1 MKTCYTLATGNTL
14 SCYDDI
20 MQKLTEE
27 TQGSSPQDC
36 DIIIAFC
43 PIVSRVGSNIQDAFC
58 KIPEGKPVILVVLH
72 HTFDPDYT
80 IPDTSRH
87 VTRKDVILTVDC
99 LFHDSKGGLLQCSH
113 NKEAVKEMI
122 KKLTSPLSG
131 SMKRHSS
138 GEKYSSESNLMK
150 GDPTLRSI
158 HERLPKIRSLI
169 ENAMKGINGVFYQD
183 TKKILENCK
192 REVDALITDL
202 QDNLIKNSELEE
214 MKQQM
219 KERNEQLKGLQ
230 DELLKVNERP
240 NKIKCEECQV
250 VKYPST
256 NDKFVQHLKDLTKDL
271 QKSEA
276 SAKDNAQQLTHLKN
290 KTDRL
295 VYEYSVRGHDEEER
309 QVENA
314 ASEVE
319 KTWLEPQGEN
329 QEKKNK
335 QPQGENQEKKNK
347 QPQGENQEKK
357 NKHPQGENQEK
368 KNKQPPGENQ
378 EQSKQSD

>member
-1 MKTCYTLATGNTL
+1 MEKFYALVTGNTL
-14 SCYDDI
+14 DSHEDI
-20 MQKLTEE
+20 IRHVNNSGLTKV
-27 TQGSSPQDC
+27 TSPQESDV
-36 DIIIAFC
+36 IIAFC
-43 PIVSRVGSNIQDAFC
+43 PIVSHVGTDIEDALR

-113 NKEAVKEMI
+113 NNEAVKEMI
-122 KKLTSPLSG
+122 KKLTSP
-131 SMKRHSS
+131 
-138 GEKYSSESNLMK
+138 YS
-150 GDPTLRSI
+150 
-158 HERLPKIRSLI
+158 
-169 ENAMKGINGVFYQD
+169 
-183 TKKILENCK
+183 
-192 REVDALITDL
+192 
-202 QDNLIKNSELEE
+202 
-214 MKQQM
+214 
-219 KERNEQLKGLQ
+219 
-230 DELLKVNERP
+230 
-240 NKIKCEECQV
+240 
-250 VKYPST
+250 
-256 NDKFVQHLKDLTKDL
+256 VQHLKDLTKDL

-276 SAKDNAQQLTHLKN
+276 SAKDNAQQLTDLKN
-290 KTDRL
+290 KDRL
-295 VYEYSVRGHDEEER
+295 VYEYLVRGHDEEDR

-319 KTWLEPQGEN
+319 KTWLEPQREN

-357 NKHPQGENQEK
+357 NN
-368 KNKQPPGENQ
+368 QPPGENQ

>member
-1 MKTCYTLATGNTL
+1 MEKFYALVTGNTL
-14 SCYDDI
+14 DSHEDI
-20 MQKLTEE
+20 IRHVNNSGLTKV
-27 TQGSSPQDC
+27 TSPQESDV
-36 DIIIAFC
+36 IIAFC
-43 PIVSRVGSNIQDAFC
+43 PIVSHVGTDIEDALR

-113 NKEAVKEMI
+113 NNEAVKEMI
-122 KKLTSPLSG
+122 KKLTSPY
-131 SMKRHSS
+131 S

-192 REVDALITDL
+192 REMDALITDV
-202 QDNLIKNSELEE
+202 QDHNLIKNSELEE

-276 SAKDNAQQLTHLKN
+276 SAKDNAQQLTDLKN
-290 KTDRL
+290 KDRL
-295 VYEYSVRGHDEEER
+295 VYEYLVRGHDEEDR

-319 KTWLEPQGEN
+319 KTWLEPQREN

-357 NKHPQGENQEK
+357 NN
-368 KNKQPPGENQ
+368 QPPGENQ